1 MKDAAS
7 ILRKWVTNAGSGAS
21 ATNWK
26 EGVSRV
32 VVSPTHKAAQKLD
45 KYLSSVNEAVS
56 SGRMRES
63 LMSVDTPQ
71 WQDACQRKAANFTTG
86 IKAGEAK
93 MQRFLTNFLPMQQQV
108 TDRVNQMPDGTLE
121 ERIAKSAEQARQ
133 TASLKGKW
141 RGRF

>member
-7 ILRKWVTNAGSGAS
+7 ILRKWSANASSPS
-21 ATNWK
+21 AAANWK

-32 VVSPTHKAAQKLD
+32 TVSPCHKAAGKLD
-45 KYLSSVNEAVS
+45 KYLASTQEAVS

-71 WQDACQRKAANFTTG
+71 WQDACQRKASNFSTG
-86 IKAGEAK
+86 IKAGEQK

-108 TDRVNQMPDGTLE
+108 TDRVNQMADGTLE

-133 TASLKGKW
+133 TAALKGKW